1 MRFARRAYGSLP
13 SEYDTFN
20 APLATASPPR
30 GIPSAN
36 PTISG
41 ATTPTVFRSACHA
54 LIFDRSTC
62 LTICHNAFTGLG
74 FWCSIVAALP
84 AVVVVDGGD
93 ESIVEFTLPPAPPT
107 EIFLGG
113 APARTTNLAHVPR
126 RVETSGPRVFFRRT
140 AYQSSDSL
148 HLK

>member
-30 GIPSAN
+30 GMPIAK

-41 ATTPTVFRSACHA
+41 ATTPIVFRSACHA

-62 LTICHNAFTGLG
+62 VTICHSAFIGLG
-74 FWCSIVAALP
+74 FCCSAGATLLIA
-84 AVVVVDGGD
+84 VVDGG
-93 ESIVEFTLPPAPPT
+93 EVAMKGHALPPAANCDSS
-107 EIFLGG
+107 GQRQ
-113 APARTTNLAHVPR
+113 ARSINLAHVLV
-126 RVETSGPRVFFRRT
+126 RVEKLPVAAYFFWIG
-140 AYQSSDSL
+140 AYPASNFL
-148 HLK
+148 HLRD